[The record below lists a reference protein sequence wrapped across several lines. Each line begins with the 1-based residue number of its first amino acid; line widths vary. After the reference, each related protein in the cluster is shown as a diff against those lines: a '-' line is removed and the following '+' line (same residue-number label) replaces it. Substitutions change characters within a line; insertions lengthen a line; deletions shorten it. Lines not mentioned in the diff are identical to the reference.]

1 MLFNRSCHIET
12 YLGDILSND
21 GTIDLNIQARYRK
34 GSGVNNTIFALLQ
47 EISFG
52 EYFFEMAM
60 LFRSSMLI
68 NSILC
73 SSEVLY
79 GVKQIHIETLEK
91 CDKLFFTKLFGVPN
105 SCAYESYFLEPGALP
120 IRFILIGRR
129 LMYYWS
135 LLNKS
140 DNELVKNVFKTQKQF
155 PIRDDWILEVQ
166 ENLKFCDIELSED
179 QIKNMKKNKF

>member
-1 MLFNRSCHIET
+1 M
-12 YLGDILSND
+12 
-21 GTIDLNIQARYRK
+21 
-34 GSGVNNTIFALLQ
+34 AL
-47 EISFG
+47 
-52 EYFFEMAM
+52 

-79 GVKQIHIETLEK
+79 GINNKHIETLEK
-91 CDKLFFTKLFGVPN
+91 CDKLFFTKLFNVPG
-105 SCAYESYFLEPGALP
+105 SCSYEAFFLESGAIP

-140 DNELVKNVFKTQKQF
+140 ENELAKAFF
-155 PIRDDWILEVQ
+155 EVQ
-166 ENLKFCDIELSED
+166 
-179 QIKNMKKNKF
+179 KKMTGLQKLAKI

>member
-1 MLFNRSCHIET
+1 MKTSNSET

-21 GTIDLNIQARYRK
+21 GKIDLNIEARYNK
-34 GSGVNNTIFALLQ
+34 GIGVSNSIFSLLQ

-52 EYFFEMAM
+52 KYYFEMAM

-79 GVKQIHIETLEK
+79 GVKLKHLEILEK
-91 CDKLFFTKLFGVPN
+91 CDKLFFSKLFGVPT
-105 SCAYESYFLEPGALP
+105 SCANESFYLETGALP

-129 LMYYWS
+129 LMFY
-135 LLNKS
+135 
-140 DNELVKNVFKTQKQF
+140 
-155 PIRDDWILEVQ
+155 
-166 ENLKFCDIELSED
+166 
-179 QIKNMKKNKF
+179 